1 MESMVQKKTILI
13 VDDAELNRCVLA
25 DILQEDYHIVEASNG
40 KEAIE
45 ILKKND
51 ASISLIL
58 LDLLMPEMTGFDV
71 LAIMQKNH
79 WHETIPV
86 VIISSEN
93 SAEYIEKSYEFGVVD
108 YISRPFDPIIVT

>member
-1 MESMVQKKTILI
+1 MTSTEQKKTILI
-13 VDDAELNRCVLA
+13 VDDAELNRAVLS
-25 DILQEDYHIVEASNG
+25 DILQEDYNLQTEAADG
-40 KEAIE
+40 TEAIE

-58 LDLLMPEMTGFDV
+58 LDILMPKMSGFDV
-71 LAIMQKNH
+71 LTIMQKNH

-93 SAEYIEKSYEFGVVD
+93 SREYIRKGLRIRCCGLY
-108 YISRPFDPIIVT
+108 RPPL